1 MCSGQPQIKHRS
13 SRYNRAPAAPCSC
26 ACSLAE
32 TRLGAPSRR
41 FPRGCSGQRAE
52 LPSRRCGSR
61 SRVGPKHFRCPR
73 QRSSTVSVRPTHL
86 PDTAA
91 EGHGPSSGF
100 SMPPQRR
107 TYSKSFEAQVIQ
119 ECSEPGAS
127 IANIALGYKHRPP
140 FAGSL
145 PPEPHAELFHL
156 VVAGLRSVRQAR
168 CSFSCLIAWSRIACT
183 RETASTNC
191 HDLLAWR
198 GQASRDARTVTLV
211 RAQLQHQGRPQR

>member
-1 MCSGQPQIKHRS
+1 MQCAAFSRPIDAGQLLRQGTGGRPDQAMDSAWLLSLRVPQAPRS
-13 SRYNRAPAAPCSC
+13 NTDPHVVAPCLS
-26 ACSLAE
+26 ACSMAE
-32 TRLGAPSRR
+32 TRLGAPRRR

-107 TYSKSFEAQVIQ
+107 TYSKSFKAQVIQ

-127 IANIALGYKHRPP
+127 IANIALGYSLNANLVHKWIRLLTQKTTAIQPAFIP
-140 FAGSL
+140 LPSQMLGAGS
-145 PPEPHAELFHL
+145 HAQ
-156 VVAGLRSVRQAR
+156 VR
-168 CSFSCLIAWSRIACT
+168 CCDHEF
-183 RETASTNC
+183 
-191 HDLLAWR
+191 DPV
-198 GQASRDARTVTLV
+198 G
-211 RAQLQHQGRPQR
+211 P

>member
-100 SMPPQRR
+100 SMPLSAVPTANLSRPR
-107 TYSKSFEAQVIQ
+107 SF
-119 ECSEPGAS
+119 
-127 IANIALGYKHRPP
+127 
-140 FAGSL
+140 
-145 PPEPHAELFHL
+145 
-156 VVAGLRSVRQAR
+156 RSVLNPVPPSQTSPWATSTVRPSRDRCRQSHTPNFSTLSSPACGQSGKPR